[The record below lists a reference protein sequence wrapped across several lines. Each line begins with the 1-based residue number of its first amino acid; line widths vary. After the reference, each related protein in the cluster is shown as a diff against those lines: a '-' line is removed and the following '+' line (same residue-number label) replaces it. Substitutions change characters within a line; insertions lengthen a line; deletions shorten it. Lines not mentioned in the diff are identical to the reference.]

1 MRVASSMR
9 MERRVK
15 KKGDCMVTLSDVAK
29 RANVSKMT
37 VSRVINHP
45 EQVTEELQNLVH
57 NAMAELNYK
66 PNRLAKALANQQ
78 TQMIKLYI
86 LEEMD
91 VVEPYYMK
99 LLTGI
104 AKELDKHS
112 YGLQLLTRVSRNFG
126 QSDGYIICGMRED
139 DFTEIDAL
147 EDPVVLFG
155 ANDHG
160 YDCVDLD
167 NTKSIETVCHYCLE
181 RGYEQ
186 LVFIQMAV
194 DEPFARQREVGYKT
208 VMAANDL
215 TPHII
220 PLVNDSDISRQYI
233 NEHIDEFVPK
243 TAFICATDRLAIG
256 VLRALTDQDKCIP
269 DDYGITGHDG
279 IFLDQIAHPKLTTI
293 KQPIIEMGEACA
305 RMLVQKIKRKEDPA
319 KDMPEM
325 LYFSPNLIVGG
336 TTK

>member
-1 MRVASSMR
+1 
-9 MERRVK
+9 
-15 KKGDCMVTLSDVAK
+15 MVTLSDVAK

-112 YGLQLLTRVSRNFG
+112 YGLQLLTRDSRNFG

-139 DFTEIDAL
+139 DFTEID
-147 EDPVVLFG
+147 
-155 ANDHG
+155 
-160 YDCVDLD
+160 
-167 NTKSIETVCHYCLE
+167 
-181 RGYEQ
+181 
-186 LVFIQMAV
+186 
-194 DEPFARQREVGYKT
+194 
-208 VMAANDL
+208 
-215 TPHII
+215 
-220 PLVNDSDISRQYI
+220 
-233 NEHIDEFVPK
+233 
-243 TAFICATDRLAIG
+243 
-256 VLRALTDQDKCIP
+256 
-269 DDYGITGHDG
+269 
-279 IFLDQIAHPKLTTI
+279 
-293 KQPIIEMGEACA
+293 
-305 RMLVQKIKRKEDPA
+305 
-319 KDMPEM
+319 
-325 LYFSPNLIVGG
+325 
-336 TTK
+336 